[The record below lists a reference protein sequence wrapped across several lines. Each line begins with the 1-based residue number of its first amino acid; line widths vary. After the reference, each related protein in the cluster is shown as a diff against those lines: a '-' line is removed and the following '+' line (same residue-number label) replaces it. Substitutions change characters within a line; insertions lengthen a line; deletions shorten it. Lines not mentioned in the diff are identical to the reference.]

1 MDEQL
6 GGGSVPGLCGARRLQ
21 RLPRHAVRLGKVKEV
36 SVEEATWPDS
46 AGRWEHGLWDMKR
59 MKGSWWLGI

>member
-36 SVEEATWPDS
+36 SVEEATWPDL
-46 AGRWEHGLWDMKR
+46 AGQVRWDMER

>member
-36 SVEEATWPDS
+36 SVEEATWPDL
-46 AGRWEHGLWDMKR
+46 AGQVGWKSGL
-59 MKGSWWLGI
+59 